1 MLPLRNDTAVR
12 RVEMVDE
19 LGDEIFLR
27 RWAINLLEILLVT
40 VVQLAVIIH
49 GLVALKQFS
58 ALIIPNSA
66 GETWNVQRR

>member
-19 LGDEIFLR
+19 FGDEIFLR
-27 RWAINLLEILLVT
+27 RWAINLLEIFLVT

-49 GLVALKQFS
+49 GLDALKQFL
-58 ALIIPNSA
+58 ALIPNSA
-66 GETWNVQRR
+66 GETWNVQ